1 MSSSLRD
8 DLASLRIE
16 RRGAP
21 TAATPAAS
29 PSSPSSP
36 PNREV
41 RVQRDRGM
49 RVLSLL
55 IWLIPLLLLAGG
67 GYAVYRQYDQLKPKL
82 EVSVGL
88 VQAMTVGEAET
99 LLSAKGYLRSHSQ
112 AEIGA
117 KIPGRVEAMLV
128 EEGSRVKKG
137 DVLAVLEHNDLKA
150 QLLSREAMLQR
161 TQAELNQAEADL
173 QLKELRARRRTQL
186 QSRGTVTGEEM
197 EQVLA
202 DRDMAAAQV
211 QALKASLK
219 VQEAMVQETR
229 QLIDDMSIRAPFDGT
244 VTKKGAELGET
255 ILLGG
260 MGAASG
266 RGSVAT
272 LADLDH
278 LEVET
283 DITETYLSRIVVGQ
297 PAEIAVSAV
306 PGRHYRGRLDRII
319 PMGDRTRGTI
329 KVMVEVLDPDEHL
342 FPELVATVHFLPDKA
357 VNNPN
362 AGKTFLFAPKAA
374 LVEENGFMHA
384 WVVGPQGIITRRQVE
399 VVESSDDL
407 ARVDK
412 GLSAGESVILN
423 PPKNLSD
430 GLQVKIA
437 D

>member
-1 MSSSLRD
+1 MSTSLRD

-21 TAATPAAS
+21 APPAAPAALS
-29 PSSPSSP
+29 GS

-41 RVQRDRGM
+41 RVRRDRGV
-49 RVLSLL
+49 RLLSLL
-55 IWLIPLLLLAGG
+55 IWLIPLLMIGG
-67 GYAVYRQYDQLKPKL
+67 GAVVVYRQYEQLKPKP
-82 EVSVGL
+82 EVQVGL

-99 LLSAKGYLRSHSQ
+99 LLSAKGYLRSHNQ

-117 KIPGRVEAMLV
+117 KMPGRVEAMLV
-128 EEGSRVKKG
+128 EEGTRVKKG
-137 DVLAVLEHNDLKA
+137 DILAVLEHNDLKA
-150 QLLSREAMLQR
+150 QLLSREGMLLR
-161 TQAELNQAEADL
+161 TRAELEEAQADL
-173 QLKELRARRRTQL
+173 QLKEQRLKRRTQL
-186 QSRGTVTGEEM
+186 QNRGTVTGEEM
-197 EQVLA
+197 EQVTSE
-202 DRDMAAAQV
+202 RSMAVAR
-211 QALKASLK
+211 LHGLEASLK
-219 VQEAMVQETR
+219 VQGAMVLETK

-272 LADLDH
+272 LADLDR

-283 DITETYLSRIVVGQ
+283 DISETYLSRIAVGQ
-297 PAEIAVSAV
+297 PAEISVSAV
-306 PGRHYRGRLDRII
+306 PGKHYRGRLDRVI

-362 AGKTFLFAPKAA
+362 AGKTFVFMPKAA
-374 LVEENGFMHA
+374 LVEENGHMHA
-384 WVVGPQGIITRRQVE
+384 WVVDPKGVVARRQVD
-399 VVESSDDL
+399 VVVTTDDL
-407 ARVDK
+407 ARVEK
-412 GLSAGESVILN
+412 GLAAGEQVIVGPSKSLA
-423 PPKNLSD
+423 D
-430 GLQVKIA
+430 GQQVKISE
-437 D
+437 

>member
-1 MSSSLRD
+1 MTSSLRD

-21 TAATPAAS
+21 QAAPV
-29 PSSPSSP
+29 
-36 PNREV
+36 NREV
-41 RVQRDRGM
+41 RVARDRGF
-49 RVLSLL
+49 RLVSLL
-55 IWLIPLLLLAGG
+55 IWLIPLLILGG
-67 GYAVYRQYDQLKPKL
+67 GAAVVYRQYEQLKPKAQ
-82 EVSVGL
+82 VQVGL

-117 KIPGRVEAMLV
+117 KMPGRVQAMLV
-128 EEGSRVKKG
+128 EEGSRVKQG

-150 QLLSREAMLQR
+150 QLLSREGMLLR
-161 TQAELNQAEADL
+161 TRAELEQAQSEL
-173 QLKELRARRRTQL
+173 QLKELRLKRRTQL
-186 QSRGTVTGEEM
+186 QTRGTVTGEEM
-197 EQVLA
+197 EQVVSERNVA
-202 DRDMAAAQV
+202 SAQV
-211 QALKASLK
+211 HALEASLK
-219 VQEAMVQETR
+219 VQQAMIQETN

-283 DITETYLSRIVVGQ
+283 DITETYLSRIAVGQ

-306 PGRHYRGRLDRII
+306 PGKHYRGRLDRVI

-362 AGKTFLFAPKAA
+362 AGKTFLFVPKAA
-374 LVEENGFMHA
+374 IVEEGGHMHA
-384 WVVGPQGIITRRQVE
+384 WVVDPKGIVRRRQVE
-399 VVESSDDL
+399 VVVSTDDL
-407 ARVDK
+407 ARVEK
-412 GLSAGESVILN
+412 GLEAGEQVVVQPSKALAEGQ
-423 PPKNLSD
+423 P
-430 GLQVKIA
+430 VKIA
-437 D
+437 E

>member
-16 RRGAP
+16 RRGAASAP
-21 TAATPAAS
+21 SASTAPVSAPVSNKRARAG
-29 PSSPSSP
+29 
-36 PNREV
+36 
-41 RVQRDRGM
+41 RDRGM
-49 RVLSLL
+49 RVVSAL
-55 IWLIPLLLLAGG
+55 IWLIPLLLLGAGG
-67 GYAVYRQYDQLKPKL
+67 AVVYRQYEQLKPKP

-99 LLSAKGYLRSHSQ
+99 LLSAKGYLRSHNQ

-117 KIPGRVEAMLV
+117 KMPGRVEAIMV
-128 EEGSRVKKG
+128 QEGSKVKKG

-150 QLLSREAMLQR
+150 QLLSREGMLLR
-161 TQAELNQAEADL
+161 TRAELDEAKADL

-186 QSRGTVTGEEM
+186 QSRGTVTGEEL

-202 DRDMAAAQV
+202 DRNMAEAQV
-211 QALKASLK
+211 HALEASLQ
-219 VQEAMVQETR
+219 VQQAMVKETL
-229 QLIDDMSIRAPFDGT
+229 QLIDYMSIKAPFDGT

-283 DITETYLSRIVVGQ
+283 DITETYLSRAVVGQ
-297 PAEIAVSAV
+297 PAEISVSAV

-329 KVMVEVLDPDEHL
+329 KVMVEVLDPDENL

-362 AGKTFLFAPKAA
+362 AGKTFLFVPKAA
-374 LVEENGFMHA
+374 LVEENGHTHVWTVDA
-384 WVVGPQGIITRRQVE
+384 KGIAQRRQVA
-399 VVESSDDL
+399 VVVSTDDL
-407 ARVDK
+407 ARVEK
-412 GLSAGESVILN
+412 GLEAGESVILQ
-423 PPKNLSD
+423 PPKSLSAGD
-430 GLQVKIA
+430 QVKIS